1 MERRSGVPA
10 CRRDGGDPA
19 RSLTGSERQLAVI
32 WRPRRRP
39 SQHDL
44 GPARRRVLR
53 VVPSCTSVATDDA
66 RRRAAGDRTARW
78 ASAVALPWRCS
89 LPFGIWRGWVACTRV
104 ARRLASRL
112 GYPLRLTPP
121 SVALAAR
128 ARGTRT
134 RPRARPWRATQNRN
148 KASQRVQSRCRV
160 HRFRDLALGHEHY
173 VCRRAR
179 GRCFRFGSSLDFT

>member
-1 MERRSGVPA
+1 MERRSGVSAATPL
-10 CRRDGGDPA
+10 A
-19 RSLTGSERQLAVI
+19 RSPVPRDSSVI

-66 RRRAAGDRTARW
+66 RHGAPPGTGRRGGPRQ
-78 ASAVALPWRCS
+78 WRCPGAAPCLLGFGGGGWPHPRGAEVS
-89 LPFGIWRGWVACTRV
+89 ESARLP
-104 ARRLASRL
+104 ASS
-112 GYPLRLTPP
+112 YPPER
-121 SVALAAR
+121 R
-128 ARGTRT
+128 ARGASETG
-134 RPRARPWRATQNRN
+134 RARALRRN
-148 KASQRVQSRCRV
+148 IKISVCRV

-179 GRCFRFGSSLDFT
+179 GRCFRFLVHL